1 MSSGG
6 GDNEVKDTPEQKYLA
21 KVAAEKWNFAQ
32 KELAPLEDKYMASV
46 DQMDSESNMS
56 YIRGR
61 TMQAQTQ
68 AQGEVQGQLE
78 DGLGKAGVN
87 PNSGRFQGDVND
99 LGLDLAESGGE
110 NLGRAQ
116 FEQDNQKVM
125 GLQNV
130 TAIGQGQA
138 GRAQAGLSG
147 LAQQSSYDAIGDAKN
162 AFSRRSANLQLLGN
176 IAGAGTR
183 YGMEGGASPNQY
195 SMDTGLD
202 TSSNNFGLDTAS
214 GGNYGLDTPYTG
226 QFDYAGGA

>member
-1 MSSGG
+1 MSGGG

-32 KELAPLEDKYMASV
+32 ENLAPLEDEYMASV

-87 PNSGRFQGDVND
+87 PNSGRFQGDVSS

-116 FEQDNQKVM
+116 FEQDNQEVM
-125 GLQNV
+125 GMQNI

-138 GRAQAGLSG
+138 GQAQAGLSR
-147 LAQQSSYDAIGDAKN
+147 LAQESSNETIGKAQN
-162 AFSRRSANLQLLGN
+162 AFNRRSANLQLLGTV
-176 IAGAGTR
+176 AGAGTR
-183 YGMEGGASPNQY
+183 YGMQPSAPAPNAAQY
-195 SMDTGLD
+195 GLNADLNQPYQMDTG
-202 TSSNNFGLDTAS
+202 S
-214 GGNYGLDTPYTG
+214 GGGFY
-226 QFDYAGGA
+226 DYAGGQ

>member
-1 MSSGG
+1 M
-6 GDNEVKDTPEQKYLA
+6 
-21 KVAAEKWNFAQ
+21 
-32 KELAPLEDKYMASV
+32 
-46 DQMDSESNMS
+46 
-56 YIRGR
+56 
-61 TMQAQTQ
+61 
-68 AQGEVQGQLE
+68 
-78 DGLGKAGVN
+78 
-87 PNSGRFQGDVND
+87 ND

-202 TSSNNFGLDTAS
+202 TSSNNFDLDTAS
-214 GGNYGLDTPYTG
+214 GGNYGLDTPYNG

>member
-1 MSSGG
+1 MSGGG

-68 AQGEVQGQLE
+68 AQGDVQGQLE

-125 GLQNV
+125 GMQNV
-130 TAIGQGQA
+130 TAIGQGQS

-162 AFSRRSANLQLLGN
+162 AYNRRSANLQLVGN

-183 YGMEGGASPNQY
+183 YGMEKSPNQY

-202 TSSNNFGLDTAS
+202 TSSNNFDLDTAS

>member
-1 MSSGG
+1 MSGGG

-21 KVAAEKWNFAQ
+21 QVAAEKWNFAQ
-32 KELAPLEDKYMASV
+32 EELAPLEDEYMASV

-125 GLQNV
+125 GMQNV
-130 TAIGQGQA
+130 TAIGQGQS

-147 LAQQSSYDAIGDAKN
+147 VAQQSSYDAIGDAKN
-162 AFSRRSANLQLLGN
+162 AFSRRSANLQLVGN

-183 YGMEGGASPNQY
+183 YGMEGGASPDQY
-195 SMDTGLD
+195 SMNTGLD
-202 TSSNNFGLDTAS
+202 TSSNNFDMDTAS

-226 QFDYAGGA
+226 QFDYAGGS

>member
-1 MSSGG
+1 MSGGG
-6 GDNEVKDTPEQKYLA
+6 GDNEVEDTPEQKYLA

-68 AQGEVQGQLE
+68 AQGEVQGQLD

-87 PNSGRFQGDVND
+87 PNSGRFQGDVSG

-125 GLQNV
+125 GMQNV
-130 TAIGQGQA
+130 IAIGQGQS
-138 GRAQAGLSG
+138 GRAQAGLSR

-162 AFSRRSANLQLLGN
+162 AFSRRSANLQLVGN

>member
-1 MSSGG
+1 MSGGG

-78 DGLGKAGVN
+78 DGLGKAGIN
-87 PNSGRFQGDVND
+87 PNSGRFQGDVSG

-125 GLQNV
+125 GMQNV
-130 TAIGQGQA
+130 IAIGQGQS
-138 GRAQAGLSG
+138 GRAQAGLSR

-162 AFSRRSANLQLLGN
+162 AFSRRSANLQLVGN